1 MDQLLRVILYGTLV
15 ALAVVEVGTLWFILK
30 RRTRSAPGLKTEVA
44 WTAVPAVVLLL
55 ITLGGM
61 SR

>member
-1 MDQLLRVILYGTLV
+1 MDRLYHVTLYATLV
-15 ALAVVEVGTLWFILK
+15 AFAFVEIGTLWFILN
-30 RRTRSAPGLKTEVA
+30 RRARSAPGLKSEVV

-55 ITLGGM
+55 VTLGGM